1 MKWRRT
7 QQKPG
12 KSREFSLFYRENKA
26 DIDAGRTPAR
36 YGRVAGCIS
45 TDSVLEMGAAEGT
58 LGLLVAETGKRYLGV
73 ESNPARHIEAARRI
87 ALQGSLDSHALLLGD
102 IRHHMSLLSDFDTFV
117 GMRCI
122 YYLRS
127 DIHKVFDRI
136 CTSVQEV
143 VLVGNAEREERFLAG
158 ERGSLGEFEYFA
170 TLDGMTSLL
179 TARGFLVS
187 RTEHGVPRQV
197 DPLVIARS
205 PSYPVRD

>member
-1 MKWRRT
+1 MKFRRT
-7 QQKPG
+7 QRKSE
-12 KSREFSLFYRENKA
+12 KSREFSLFYRENQA
-26 DIDAGRTPAR
+26 DIEAGRIPTR
-36 YGRVAGCIS
+36 YGRVAECIS
-45 TDSVLEMGAAEGT
+45 SDSVVEMGAAEGT

-73 ESNPARHIEAARRI
+73 ESNPARHMEAARRI
-87 ALQGSLDSHALLLGD
+87 ALNGSLNSHALLLGD
-102 IRHHMSLLSDFDTFV
+102 IRNHMSLLSDFDTFV

-127 DIHKVFDRI
+127 DIHEVFDRI

-143 VLVGNAEREERFLAG
+143 VLVGNAEREERYLSG
-158 ERGSLGEFEYFA
+158 KRGSLGESEYFA

-187 RTEHGVPRQV
+187 STERGVPSQV

-205 PSYPVRD
+205 PSYPVGG